1 MDFKPTSCVYGR
13 KREKEIPNETYFV
26 QYYWWWILF
35 LLIRQ
40 YSMGKQLH
48 LYNMGGTRTIF
59 TTAQKM
65 KFSNKYFFRKCDHIR
80 LHLLKKFLMKNFNF
94 CVVHYNLEQNICI
107 ILPVLAKFLFTT
119 SETELDYNQ

>member
-1 MDFKPTSCVYGR
+1 
-13 KREKEIPNETYFV
+13 
-26 QYYWWWILF
+26 
-35 LLIRQ
+35 
-40 YSMGKQLH
+40 MGKQLH

-65 KFSNKYFFRKCDHIR
+65 KFSNKYFFRKCDHIQ